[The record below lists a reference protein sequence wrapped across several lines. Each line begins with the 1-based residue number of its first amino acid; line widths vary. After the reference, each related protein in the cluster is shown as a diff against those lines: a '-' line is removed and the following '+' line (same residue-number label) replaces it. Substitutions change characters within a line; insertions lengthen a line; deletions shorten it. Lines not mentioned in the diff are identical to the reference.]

1 MAAIFPDDIFKC
13 IFLNEN
19 VSILIKIS
27 LKFAPEVRIN
37 NIQALVRKNGLAPTR
52 RQAIIWTNYGWLTEA
67 YMSLGLNELT
77 SRIHPISPMQQ
88 TNYSPGLSTVM
99 QHPIV
104 CQLGN
109 WAARILWFWLNH
121 THV

>member
-37 NIQALVRKNGLAPTR
+37 NIQALVPKNGLALTR
-52 RQAIIWTNYGWLTEA
+52 QQAIIWTNYG
-67 YMSLGLNELT
+67 
-77 SRIHPISPMQQ
+77 
-88 TNYSPGLSTVM
+88 
-99 QHPIV
+99 
-104 CQLGN
+104 
-109 WAARILWFWLNH
+109 
-121 THV
+121 